1 MGYADRNST
10 DIIETADKAMLA
22 ASIATVY
29 VCTGEL
35 HLACK
40 KLYVAGAY
48 LDAAQDALRRSP
60 SPSDRER
67 WYVDGTRRHIEES
80 IADYA
85 EAVGHSVPPIEC
97 FMESR

>member
-1 MGYADRNST
+1 MGDADRKSI
-10 DIIETADKAMLA
+10 DFIIETADKAMLA

-29 VCTGEL
+29 VCTGDL
-35 HLACK
+35 HLACS

-60 SPSDRER
+60 SDRGR
-67 WYVDGTRRHIEES
+67 WYVDGTRRLLEEA

-85 EAVGHSVPPIEC
+85 DAVGHSVPPVEC